1 MVTSAQKTSIVFD
14 VLNKKENK
22 LFNALIALI
31 VVLNAAIIV
40 IKMTSEPANWF
51 TILYYCT
58 SISVLT
64 TLIMLS
70 VEDLATKMVSN
81 TFLYFGL
88 FSSLAIALLYL
99 FFYGDYFKLLAM
111 GIFASLFWLIR
122 SSFLVI
128 REKEIVGDGDI
139 FVVAIMAGL
148 SGFVSTIIAIFLAAL
163 LALPVILLSK
173 DKEIP
178 FVPFLTMGTFFCFYL
193 SEQFLPMLGVFVN
206 A

>member
-1 MVTSAQKTSIVFD
+1 MVTSAKKSSVVLD
-14 VLNKKENK
+14 ALNKKENR
-22 LFNALIALI
+22 LFNAFIALI
-31 VVLNAAIIV
+31 VVLNAAMV
-40 IKMTSEPANWF
+40 IMKMIEEPANWF
-51 TILYYCT
+51 TILYYCS

-99 FFYGDYFKLLAM
+99 FFYGDYFNLLTM

-139 FVVAIMAGL
+139 FVVAIIAGL
-148 SGFVSTIIAIFLAAL
+148 LGFVSTIIAIFLAAL

>member
-1 MVTSAQKTSIVFD
+1 MVTSAKKTSIVFD
-14 VLNKKENK
+14 AFNKKENR

-31 VVLNAAIIV
+31 VILNTALIV
-40 IKMTSEPANWF
+40 MKMISEPANWF

-58 SISVLT
+58 SIAVLT
-64 TLIMLS
+64 TLTALS

-99 FFYGDYFKLLAM
+99 FFDGGYFNLLSM

-148 SGFVSTIIAIFLAAL
+148 LGFVSTIIAIFIAAL

>member
-1 MVTSAQKTSIVFD
+1 MVTSAKKSSVVLD
-14 VLNKKENK
+14 ALNKKENR
-22 LFNALIALI
+22 LFNAFIALI
-31 VVLNAAIIV
+31 VMLNAAIIV

-51 TILYYCT
+51 TILYYCS

-88 FSSLAIALLYL
+88 FGSLAIALLCL
-99 FFYGDYFKLLAM
+99 SFYGDYFNLLAM
-111 GIFASLFWLIR
+111 ATFASLFWLIR

-128 REKEIVGDGDI
+128 REKEVVGDGDI

-148 SGFVSTIIAIFLAAL
+148 LGFVSTIIAIFLAAL
-163 LALPVILLSK
+163 IALPVILLSK

-178 FVPFLTMGTFFCFYL
+178 FVPFLTMCTFFCFYL

>member
-1 MVTSAQKTSIVFD
+1 MVTSAKKSSVVLD
-14 VLNKKENK
+14 ALNKKENR
-22 LFNALIALI
+22 LFNAFIALI
-31 VVLNAAIIV
+31 VVLNAAMV
-40 IKMTSEPANWF
+40 IMKMIEEPANWF
-51 TILYYCT
+51 TILYYCS

-88 FSSLAIALLYL
+88 FGSLAIALLYL
-99 FFYGDYFKLLAM
+99 FFYGDYFNLLAM

-128 REKEIVGDGDI
+128 RNKEVVGDGDI
-139 FVVAIMAGL
+139 FVVAIIAGL
-148 SGFVSTIIAIFLAAL
+148 LGFVSTIIAIFLAAL

-193 SEQFLPMLGVFVN
+193 SEQLLPMLGVFVN

>member
-1 MVTSAQKTSIVFD
+1 MVTSAKKTSIVFD
-14 VLNKKENK
+14 AFNKKENR

-31 VVLNAAIIV
+31 VILNTALIV
-40 IKMTSEPANWF
+40 MKMISEPANWF
-51 TILYYCT
+51 TILYYCS

-70 VEDLATKMVSN
+70 VEDMATKMVSN

-88 FSSLAIALLYL
+88 FGSLAIALLCL
-99 FFYGDYFKLLAM
+99 SFYGDYYNLLAM

-122 SSFLVI
+122 SAFLVI
-128 REKEIVGDGDI
+128 RNKEVVGDGDI
-139 FVVAIMAGL
+139 FVVAIIAGL
-148 SGFVSTIIAIFLAAL
+148 LGFVSTIIAVFLAAL

-193 SEQFLPMLGVFVN
+193 NEQLLPMLGVFVN

>member
-1 MVTSAQKTSIVFD
+1 MVTQAQKTSVVFD

-22 LFNALIALI
+22 LFEAFVALI
-31 VVLNAAIIV
+31 VMLNAAIIV
-40 IKMTSEPANWF
+40 IKMIGEPANWF
-51 TILYYCT
+51 TILYYCS

-64 TLIMLS
+64 TLTMLS
-70 VEDLATKMVSN
+70 VEDMATKMVSN

-88 FSSLAIALLYL
+88 FGSLAIALLYL
-99 FFYGDYFKLLAM
+99 FFYGDYLNLLAM

-128 REKEIVGDGDI
+128 RKKEVVGDGDI
-139 FVVAIMAGL
+139 FVVAIIAGL
-148 SGFVSTIIAIFLAAL
+148 LGFIGATIAIFLAAL

-178 FVPFLTMGTFFCFYL
+178 FVPFLAMGTFFCFYL
-193 SEQFLPMLGVFVN
+193 GEQLLPMLGVFVN

>member
-1 MVTSAQKTSIVFD
+1 MVTSAKKSSVVLD
-14 VLNKKENK
+14 ALNKKENR
-22 LFNALIALI
+22 LFNAFIALI

-51 TILYYCT
+51 TILYYCS

-88 FSSLAIALLYL
+88 FGSLAIALLYL
-99 FFYGDYFKLLAM
+99 FFYGDYFNLLAM

-148 SGFVSTIIAIFLAAL
+148 LGFVSTIIAIFLAAI

>member
-1 MVTSAQKTSIVFD
+1 MVTSAKKTSVVFD
-14 VLNKKENK
+14 ILNKKDNR
-22 LFNALIALI
+22 LFNTFVAFI
-31 VVLNAAIIV
+31 VILNAAMIV

-51 TILYYCT
+51 TILYYCS

-88 FSSLAIALLYL
+88 FGSLAIALLYL
-99 FFYGDYFKLLAM
+99 FFYGDYYNLLAM
-111 GIFASLFWLIR
+111 AIFASLFWLIR

-128 REKEIVGDGDI
+128 RSKEVVGDGDI
-139 FVVAIMAGL
+139 FVVAIIAGL
-148 SGFVSTIIAIFLAAL
+148 LGFVSTIIAIFLAAL
-163 LALPVILLSK
+163 LALPVILQSK

-193 SEQFLPMLGVFVN
+193 SEQFFPMLGVFVN

>member
-1 MVTSAQKTSIVFD
+1 MVTSAKKTSVVFD
-14 VLNKKENK
+14 ILNKKDNR
-22 LFNALIALI
+22 LFNTFVAFI
-31 VVLNAAIIV
+31 VILNAAMIV

-51 TILYYCT
+51 TVLYYCS

-88 FSSLAIALLYL
+88 FGSLAIALLYL
-99 FFYGDYFKLLAM
+99 IFYGDYFNLLSMAT
-111 GIFASLFWLIR
+111 FASLFWLIR

-128 REKEIVGDGDI
+128 REKEVVGDGDI
-139 FVVAIMAGL
+139 FVVAIIAGL
-148 SGFVSTIIAIFLAAL
+148 LGFVSTIIAIFLAAL

-193 SEQFLPMLGVFVN
+193 SEQFLSMLGVFVN

>member
-1 MVTSAQKTSIVFD
+1 MVTSAKKTSIVFD
-14 VLNKKENK
+14 AFNKKENR
-22 LFNALIALI
+22 LFNAFVALI
-31 VVLNAAIIV
+31 VILNAAMIV

-51 TILYYCT
+51 TILYYCS

-88 FSSLAIALLYL
+88 FGSLAIALLYL
-99 FFYGDYFKLLAM
+99 FFDGGYFNLLAM
-111 GIFASLFWLIR
+111 ATFASLFWLIR

-128 REKEIVGDGDI
+128 REKEVVGDGDI

-148 SGFVSTIIAIFLAAL
+148 LGFVSTIIAIFLAAL
-163 LALPVILLSK
+163 IALPVILLSK

-193 SEQFLPMLGVFVN
+193 SEQLLPMLGVFVN

>member
-1 MVTSAQKTSIVFD
+1 MVTSAKKTSIVFD
-14 VLNKKENK
+14 AFNKKENR

-31 VVLNAAIIV
+31 VILNTALIV
-40 IKMTSEPANWF
+40 MKMISEPANWF
-51 TILYYCT
+51 TILYYCS

-88 FSSLAIALLYL
+88 FGSLAITLLYL
-99 FFYGDYFKLLAM
+99 FFYGDYYNMLAM
-111 GIFASLFWLIR
+111 AIFASLFWLIR

-128 REKEIVGDGDI
+128 REKEVVGDGDI
-139 FVVAIMAGL
+139 FVVAIIAGL
-148 SGFVSTIIAIFLAAL
+148 LGFVSTIIAIFLAAL
-163 LALPVILLSK
+163 LALPVILQSK

-193 SEQFLPMLGVFVN
+193 GEQFLPMLGVFVN

>member
-1 MVTSAQKTSIVFD
+1 MVTQAQKTSVILD
-14 VLNKKENK
+14 ALNKKENR
-22 LFNALIALI
+22 LFNAFIALI
-31 VVLNAAIIV
+31 VMLNAAIIV

-51 TILYYCT
+51 TILYYCS

-88 FSSLAIALLYL
+88 FGSLAIALLCL
-99 FFYGDYFKLLAM
+99 SFYGDYFNLLAM
-111 GIFASLFWLIR
+111 AIFASLFWLIR

-128 REKEIVGDGDI
+128 REKEVVGDGDI
-139 FVVAIMAGL
+139 FVVAIIAGL
-148 SGFVSTIIAIFLAAL
+148 LGFVSTIIAIFLAAL

>member
-1 MVTSAQKTSIVFD
+1 MVTSAKKSSVVLD
-14 VLNKKENK
+14 ALNKKENR
-22 LFNALIALI
+22 LFNAFIALI
-31 VVLNAAIIV
+31 VVLNVAMV
-40 IKMTSEPANWF
+40 IMKMIEEPANWF
-51 TILYYCT
+51 TIFYYCS

-88 FSSLAIALLYL
+88 FDSLAIALLCL
-99 FFYGDYFKLLAM
+99 SFYGDYFNLLAM
-111 GIFASLFWLIR
+111 ATFASLFWLIR

-128 REKEIVGDGDI
+128 REKEVVGDGDI
-139 FVVAIMAGL
+139 FVVAIIAGL
-148 SGFVSTIIAIFLAAL
+148 LGFVSTIIAIFLAAL

>member
-14 VLNKKENK
+14 TFNKKENR
-22 LFNALIALI
+22 LFNAFIALI
-31 VVLNAAIIV
+31 VMLNAAIIV

-51 TILYYCT
+51 TILYYCS

-88 FSSLAIALLYL
+88 FGSLAIALLYL
-99 FFYGDYFKLLAM
+99 FFDGDYFNLLAM

-122 SSFLVI
+122 SSFLFF
-128 REKEIVGDGDI
+128 RKKEVVGDGDI
-139 FVVAIMAGL
+139 FVVAIIAGL
-148 SGFVSTIIAIFLAAL
+148 LGSVSTVIAIFLAAL

-193 SEQFLPMLGVFVN
+193 GEQFLPMLGVFVN

>member
-1 MVTSAQKTSIVFD
+1 MVTQAQKTSIVLDAF
-14 VLNKKENK
+14 NKKENR
-22 LFNALIALI
+22 LFDAFVALIMIINLAM
-31 VVLNAAIIV
+31 IV
-40 IKMTSEPANWF
+40 IKMTSEPVCWF
-51 TILYYCT
+51 TTLYYCT
-58 SISVLT
+58 SIAVLT
-64 TLIMLS
+64 TLTALS

-99 FFYGDYFKLLAM
+99 SFYGDYFNLLAM
-111 GIFASLFWLIR
+111 SIFASLFWLIR

-128 REKEIVGDGDI
+128 RNKEVVGDGDI

-148 SGFVSTIIAIFLAAL
+148 LGFVSTTIAIFLAAL
-163 LALPVILLSK
+163 LALPVILFSK

-193 SEQFLPMLGVFVN
+193 SEQFLPMLGVFVD

>member
-1 MVTSAQKTSIVFD
+1 MVTSAKKSSVVLD
-14 VLNKKENK
+14 VLNKKENR
-22 LFNALIALI
+22 LFNAFIALI
-31 VVLNAAIIV
+31 VVLNAAMV
-40 IKMTSEPANWF
+40 IMKMIEEPANWF
-51 TILYYCT
+51 SILYYCS

-88 FSSLAIALLYL
+88 FGSLAITLLYL
-99 FFYGDYFKLLAM
+99 FFYGDYFNLLAM
-111 GIFASLFWLIR
+111 AIFASLFWLIR

-128 REKEIVGDGDI
+128 REKEVVGDGDI
-139 FVVAIMAGL
+139 FVVAIIAGL
-148 SGFVSTIIAIFLAAL
+148 LGFVSTIIAIFLAAL
-163 LALPVILLSK
+163 LALPVILQSK

-193 SEQFLPMLGVFVN
+193 IEQFFPMLGVFVN

>member
-1 MVTSAQKTSIVFD
+1 MVTSAKKTSIVLDAF
-14 VLNKKENK
+14 NKKENR
-22 LFNALIALI
+22 LFNAFIALI
-31 VVLNAAIIV
+31 VILNAAIIV

-51 TILYYCT
+51 TTLYYCS

-88 FSSLAIALLYL
+88 FGSLAIALLYL
-99 FFYGDYFKLLAM
+99 FFDGDYFNLLAM
-111 GIFASLFWLIR
+111 ATLFWLIR

-128 REKEIVGDGDI
+128 RSKEVVGDGDI
-139 FVVAIMAGL
+139 FVVAIIAGL
-148 SGFVSTIIAIFLAAL
+148 LGFVSTIIAIFLAAL
-163 LALPVILLSK
+163 LALPVILFLK

-178 FVPFLTMGTFFCFYL
+178 FVPFLAMGTFFCFYL
-193 SEQFLPMLGVFVN
+193 GEQFLPMLGVFVD

>member
-22 LFNALIALI
+22 LFNAFVALI
-31 VVLNAAIIV
+31 VILNVAIIV
-40 IKMTSEPANWF
+40 IKMISEPVSWF
-51 TILYYCT
+51 SILYYCS

-64 TLIMLS
+64 TLIALS

-99 FFYGDYFKLLAM
+99 FFYGDYFNLLTM

-139 FVVAIMAGL
+139 FVVAIIAGL
-148 SGFVSTIIAIFLAAL
+148 LGFVSTIIAIFLAAL

-193 SEQFLPMLGVFVN
+193 SEQFLLMLGVFVN

>member
-1 MVTSAQKTSIVFD
+1 MVTSAKKTSVVFD
-14 VLNKKENK
+14 TFNKKENR
-22 LFNALIALI
+22 LFNAFVTLI

-40 IKMTSEPANWF
+40 IKMISEPATWF
-51 TILYYCT
+51 SILYYCT

-64 TLIMLS
+64 TLIILS
-70 VEDLATKMVSN
+70 VEDLTTKMVSN

-88 FSSLAIALLYL
+88 FGSLAIVLLYL
-99 FFYGDYFKLLAM
+99 IFYADYFNLLAM

-128 REKEIVGDGDI
+128 KKKEVVGDGDI
-139 FVVAIMAGL
+139 FIVAIMAGL
-148 SGFVSTIIAIFLAAL
+148 LGSLGAAIAIFLAAL
-163 LALPVILLSK
+163 LALPVILFSK

-178 FVPFLTMGTFFCFYL
+178 FVPFLTMGTFFVFYL
-193 SEQFLPMLGVFVN
+193 GEQFLPMWGVFVN

>member
-1 MVTSAQKTSIVFD
+1 MVTSAKKSSVVLD
-14 VLNKKENK
+14 ALNKKENR
-22 LFNALIALI
+22 LFNAFIALI
-31 VVLNAAIIV
+31 VVLNAAMV
-40 IKMTSEPANWF
+40 IMKMIEEPANWF
-51 TILYYCT
+51 SILYYCS

-88 FSSLAIALLYL
+88 FGSLAITLLYL
-99 FFYGDYFKLLAM
+99 FFYGDYYNMLAM
-111 GIFASLFWLIR
+111 AIFASLFWLIR

-128 REKEIVGDGDI
+128 REKEVVGDGDI

-148 SGFVSTIIAIFLAAL
+148 LGFVSTIIAIFLAAL
-163 LALPVILLSK
+163 IALPVILLSK

-193 SEQFLPMLGVFVN
+193 GEQFLPMLGVFVN

>member
-1 MVTSAQKTSIVFD
+1 MVTSAKKSSVVLD
-14 VLNKKENK
+14 ALNKKENR
-22 LFNALIALI
+22 LFNAFIALI
-31 VVLNAAIIV
+31 VVLNAAMV
-40 IKMTSEPANWF
+40 IMKMIEEPANWF
-51 TILYYCT
+51 SILYYCS

-88 FSSLAIALLYL
+88 FGSLAIALLYL
-99 FFYGDYFKLLAM
+99 FFYGDYYNLLAM
-111 GIFASLFWLIR
+111 AIFASLFWLIR

-139 FVVAIMAGL
+139 FVVAIIAGL
-148 SGFVSTIIAIFLAAL
+148 LGFVSTIIAIFLAAL

>member
-1 MVTSAQKTSIVFD
+1 MVTQAQKTSIVFD
-14 VLNKKENK
+14 AFNKKENR
-22 LFNALIALI
+22 LFNTFVALI
-31 VVLNAAIIV
+31 VILNAAIIV

-51 TILYYCT
+51 TILYYCS

-70 VEDLATKMVSN
+70 VEDLAAKMASN

-88 FSSLAIALLYL
+88 FGSLAIALLYL
-99 FFYGDYFKLLAM
+99 FFYGDYFNLLSMA
-111 GIFASLFWLIR
+111 IFASLFWLIR

-128 REKEIVGDGDI
+128 RSKEVVGDGDI
-139 FVVAIMAGL
+139 FIVAIIAGL
-148 SGFVSTIIAIFLAAL
+148 LGFVSTIIAIFIAAL

-193 SEQFLPMLGVFVN
+193 GEQFLPMLGVFVN

>member
-1 MVTSAQKTSIVFD
+1 MVTSAKKSSVVLD
-14 VLNKKENK
+14 ALNKKENR
-22 LFNALIALI
+22 LFNAFIALI
-31 VVLNAAIIV
+31 VVLNAAMV
-40 IKMTSEPANWF
+40 IMKMIEEPANWF
-51 TILYYCT
+51 SILYYCS

-81 TFLYFGL
+81 TFSYFGL
-88 FSSLAIALLYL
+88 FGSLAITLLYL
-99 FFYGDYFKLLAM
+99 FFYGDYYNMLAM
-111 GIFASLFWLIR
+111 AIFASLFWLIR

-128 REKEIVGDGDI
+128 REKEVVGDGDI
-139 FVVAIMAGL
+139 FVVAIIAGL
-148 SGFVSTIIAIFLAAL
+148 LGFVSTIIAIFLAAL
-163 LALPVILLSK
+163 LALPVILQSK

-193 SEQFLPMLGVFVN
+193 GEQFLPMLGVFVN